1 MPDNEIIKAWQAGNC
16 EARAEF
22 IAYIREA
29 YGNNNLLHAVECED
43 KA

>member
-1 MPDNEIIKAWQAGNC
+1 MPENAIIEAWKAGDC
-16 EARAEF
+16 DTRTEF
-22 IAYIREA
+22 IEYIRDM